1 MEPSIPYRPRVSRET
16 RLLLTAG
23 LLALAALWLLS
34 RIRFQE
40 RPLTPNPVPAV
51 LSQLSRVPAYD
62 DLAAEV
68 ARLQTRVG
76 PYFFTFDMPSGSFG
90 SPESSHRVGALRL
103 REDLA
108 VALLPAGSDS
118 VAEDDTRVL
127 ASDRASGLLVV
138 RPTSDVS
145 ESPSNAWMPGRFQGP
160 RYFLAGEVSSQDV
173 LIRPVFVGSLD
184 AIDSPLW
191 SEPIWSVPART
202 DLTPGSFVFTN
213 SAELVGLVSSN
224 GGELFVVPGTAL
236 LAEADRLLSM
246 PKGPAGALGVDVQGL
261 TAPVASATGSSVGVV
276 VTWVAPGGGAKGQL
290 RAGDVIEAVD
300 GRSLS
305 TRQHWD
311 VRVARLSAGERLTL
325 RVRRADE
332 VRDVDVVATAVATP
346 KPNGSLG
353 LTLRGRAGIGAEVVR
368 VTRASAA
375 DRAGLAVGDVIT
387 LVGNVET
394 PTPAQITSSFAS
406 LREGQRVLVGVTR
419 GNAHRI
425 VTLAPWP

>member
-23 LLALAALWLLS
+23 LLALAVLWLLS

-40 RPLTPNPVPAV
+40 RPSNPVPLV

-68 ARLQTRVG
+68 ARLQTRVRPFLFAFDIASG
-76 PYFFTFDMPSGSFG
+76 PFG
-90 SPESSHRVGALRL
+90 SPDSPRRVGALRL
-103 REDLA
+103 RDDLA
-108 VALLPAGSDS
+108 VALLPAGSDL
-118 VAEDDTRVL
+118 VTEDDARVL
-127 ASDRASGLLVV
+127 ASDRASGLIVM
-138 RPTSDVS
+138 RPAS
-145 ESPSNAWMPGRFQGP
+145 EGSGSPSNAWMAGRLPEP
-160 RYFLAGEVSSQDV
+160 RYFLAGEVSSQGV
-173 LIRPVFVGSLD
+173 LIRPVFVGSLES
-184 AIDSPLW
+184 IDSPSW

-202 DLTPGSFVFTN
+202 DLTPGTFVFTN
-213 SAELVGLVSSN
+213 SAELVGLVISD
-224 GGELFVVPGTAL
+224 GAGVFVVPGTAL
-236 LAEADRLLSM
+236 LAEADRLLGM
-246 PKGPAGALGVDVQGL
+246 AKGPAGALGLEVQGL
-261 TAPVASATGSSVGVV
+261 TASIASATGSSVGVV
-276 VTWVAPGGGAKGQL
+276 VTWVAPGGGVKGLL

-300 GRSLS
+300 GRALS

-311 VRVARLSAGERLTL
+311 VRAARLSAGERLTL
-325 RVRRADE
+325 RVRRAGE

-368 VTRASAA
+368 VQRASAA
-375 DRAGLAVGDVIT
+375 DRAGLVVGDVIT
-387 LVGNVET
+387 LVGNVQA
-394 PTPAQITSSFAS
+394 PTPVQITRSFAS

-419 GNAHRI
+419 GNAHHI

>member
-23 LLALAALWLLS
+23 LLALAVLWLLS

-40 RPLTPNPVPAV
+40 RPPNPVPLV

-76 PYFFTFDMPSGSFG
+76 PYLFAFDIPSSPLGSAD
-90 SPESSHRVGALRL
+90 SPCRVAALRL
-103 REDLA
+103 RDDLA
-108 VALLPAGSDS
+108 VTLLPAGCDL
-118 VAEDDTRVL
+118 VTEDDARVL
-127 ASDRASGLLVV
+127 ASDRASGLIVM
-138 RPTSDVS
+138 RPVS
-145 ESPSNAWMPGRFQGP
+145 EGSGSPLNVWMAGRLQEP
-160 RYFLAGEVSSQDV
+160 RYFLAGEVSSQRV
-173 LIRPVFVGSLD
+173 LIRPVFVGSLES
-184 AIDSPLW
+184 IDSPSW

-213 SAELVGLVSSN
+213 SAELVGLVIAD
-224 GGELFVVPGTAL
+224 GAGLFVVPGAAL
-236 LAEADRLLSM
+236 LAEADRLLRM
-246 PKGPAGALGVDVQGL
+246 AKGPAGALGLEVQGL
-261 TAPVASATGSSVGVV
+261 TASIASATGSSVGVV
-276 VTWVAPGGGAKGQL
+276 VTWVAPGGGVKGLL

-300 GRSLS
+300 GRALS

-311 VRVARLSAGERLTL
+311 VRAARLSAGERLTL
-325 RVRRADE
+325 RVRRAGE

-353 LTLRGRAGIGAEVVR
+353 LTLRGRAGIGADVVG
-368 VTRASAA
+368 VARASAA
-375 DRAGLAVGDVIT
+375 DRAGLVVGDVIT
-387 LVGNVET
+387 LVGNVQA
-394 PTPAQITSSFAS
+394 PTPVQITRSFAS

-419 GNAHRI
+419 GDTHRI